1 MSYELKQTTLL
12 ELEIEVL
19 REKIITL
26 NNEIRILKAEIRM
39 FGITN
44 ELDDKNRNQ

>member
-19 REKIITL
+19 RDKIKKLNEEIKTL
-26 NNEIRILKAEIRM
+26 KLK
-39 FGITN
+39 
-44 ELDDKNRNQ
+44 LNQYEQ